1 MEGSFTVGMITAFQ
15 AFLATFLALGIN
27 WYVGQCMSERP
38 IVAGLIAGIIFGD
51 IPTGVAIG
59 CALEAIFMG
68 AVNVGGAVSAEP
80 VTATV
85 VTVAFVVTTGMNQG
99 VAITAVGTPL
109 GLVAGIIYLMMFN
122 VFMSLFAPA
131 VDWAARTGN
140 GSEKK
145 LLMVRWV
152 GWFVKY
158 VLISIPSFLA
168 VYIGAE
174 PVAAIANQIPDN
186 VIAGFTA
193 CGNLLPAVGMALLLK
208 MLWDNK
214 LAVYYL
220 LGFVLVSYLN
230 LPMVAV
236 AALGAVIV
244 VVTALRDK
252 ELLDL
257 KKRGVALASSTGEA
271 VDEEEE
277 DFFA

>member
-1 MEGSFTVGMITAFQ
+1 MLVPALQ

-51 IPTGVAIG
+51 IPTGVMIG

-85 VTVAFVVTTGMNQG
+85 VTVAFVATTGMNQG

-109 GLVAGIIYLMMFN
+109 GLVAGIIYLMLFN

-140 GSEKK
+140 GSEKR

-158 VLISIPSFLA
+158 FLLAIPSFLA

-174 PVAAIANQIPDN
+174 PVAALASQIPEN
-186 VIAGFTA
+186 VIAGFTT
-193 CGNLLPAVGMALLLK
+193 CGNLLLAVGMALLLK
-208 MLWDNK
+208 MLWDKK

-220 LGFVLVSYLN
+220 LGFVLVIYLN

-236 AALGAVIV
+236 AAFGAVIV
-244 VVTALRDK
+244 VVTALRDM
-252 ELLDL
+252 EILDL
-257 KKRGVALASSTGEA
+257 KKRGIAASASSPEE
-271 VDEEEE
+271 EEEE

>member
-1 MEGSFTVGMITAFQ
+1 MLVPALQ

-51 IPTGVAIG
+51 IPTGIMIG

-109 GLVAGIIYLMMFN
+109 GLVAGILYLMLFN

-140 GSEKK
+140 GSEGK
-145 LLMVRWV
+145 LLFVRWT

-158 VLISIPSFLA
+158 FLLAIPSFLA
-168 VYIGAE
+168 VLIGAE
-174 PVAAIANQIPDN
+174 PVAALATQSPPN

-208 MLWDNK
+208 MLWDKK
-214 LAVYYL
+214 LAVFFL
-220 LGFVLVSYLN
+220 LGFVLVSYLQ

-257 KKRGVALASSTGEA
+257 KKRGVALAAAGSS